1 MESMDLSKLSA
12 SEKLAV
18 YGAVATVIGSVVAA
32 SSYPRHWGVTWLGAL
47 LGLAMLAVTFLPQIS
62 PATKLPGNKGTLMV
76 AIGGVAG
83 ILMAYV
89 LLSTFSFTFED
100 FDVSSLLFLVA
111 VAGALVMG
119 WAGWQAFQAE
129 GGKLQMGTPAAASGA
144 APPPP
149 PPAAPPPAAPPPAA
163 PPAGTPADTS
173 PNEDV
178 DRP

>member
-1 MESMDLSKLSA
+1 MDLSKLSA

-32 SSYPRHWGVTWLGAL
+32 SSYPGHWGVTWLGAL
-47 LGLAMLAVTFLPQIS
+47 LGLAMLAVIFLPQIS

-76 AIGGVAG
+76 GIGGVAA

-89 LLSTFSFTFED
+89 LLSTFSFTFEG

-129 GGKLQMGTPAAASGA
+129 GGKFQMGNPSATTGAPAPPAPPAAA
-144 APPPP
+144 
-149 PPAAPPPAAPPPAA
+149 PPAAPPPAAPPTS
-163 PPAGTPADTS
+163 TPADTS
-173 PNEDV
+173 PNEDA
-178 DRP
+178 DQP